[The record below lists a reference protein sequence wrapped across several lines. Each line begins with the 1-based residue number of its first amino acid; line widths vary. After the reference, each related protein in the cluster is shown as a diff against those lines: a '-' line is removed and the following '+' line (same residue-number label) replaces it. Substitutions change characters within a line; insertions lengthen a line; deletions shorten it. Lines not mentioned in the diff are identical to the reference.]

1 MVAAALVIGL
11 TVSVVSL
18 VREQHARRQAQAN
31 ELTMRRIAYAA
42 DMSLAQQALEMNDMG
57 RAQQLLEAHR
67 PAPGEVDLRGWEWRY
82 LWQQCRS
89 DALGVLCRYRGSAAS
104 VAYSPDGRVLAVAG
118 AGPSFVDIWDVPG
131 RERIKPLQPN
141 EGSRVAF
148 SPRGDLLATSAKDEI
163 RLWRTGTWEL
173 VRQVPLAGG
182 VMVLKF
188 SPDGT
193 RLAGLILPDRLTVWE
208 VDQWNVSCRFSISLG
223 PARLGNL
230 DFSPDGKALVIG
242 DADHNLRVIDLANGN
257 TIFDVPEAHSE
268 GITSVA
274 WSPNDSV
281 IASGSGWDGGPIRL
295 WDVASGNSLGKLEGH
310 TSWIS
315 DMVFSKDGLWLYS
328 ASGDQTL
335 RIWDVEKQQC
345 LATLRGSSHEV
356 LGLALSPDGTTLASA
371 CKDGI
376 VAFWSA
382 DPKSE
387 EEMPR
392 LIPLGHFA
400 QTAFAPDSRVLAV
413 PRARTVSLFDLATSK
428 ETELLPKMD
437 TDVSAVAYSPDG
449 TLLVS
454 GGENGEIRVWSCAE
468 HRLLPELDG
477 HEEEICLLR
486 FRADG
491 TRLLS
496 VDAKKTVIWWD
507 VPTWQADR
515 SFVVELPGRPDDV
528 WRPPDVSPDG
538 RLLVFGT
545 KAGDVCWLDAETGEL
560 LERTTGG
567 DYATK
572 QVAFSGD
579 GSQLASTS
587 NHGTVAL
594 WDPSSFT
601 RVTSFRAHLTA
612 AHGVTFSPHDRRL
625 ATGGATSRDAVRLWD
640 LSTHRELI
648 TLPGQAAVSSFVVF
662 SNDGR
667 WLAACSG
674 VEGKLHLWGAPSW
687 DEIEAEEKRLK
698 SKQCP

>member
-1 MVAAALVIGL
+1 M
-11 TVSVVSL
+11 
-18 VREQHARRQAQAN
+18 
-31 ELTMRRIAYAA
+31 
-42 DMSLAQQALEMNDMG
+42 
-57 RAQQLLEAHR
+57 
-67 PAPGEVDLRGWEWRY
+67 
-82 LWQQCRS
+82 
-89 DALGVLCRYRGSAAS
+89 
-104 VAYSPDGRVLAVAG
+104 
-118 AGPSFVDIWDVPG
+118 
-131 RERIKPLQPN
+131 
-141 EGSRVAF
+141 AF
-148 SPRGDLLATSAKDEI
+148 SPRGDLLATNAPKQI
-163 RLWRTGTWEL
+163 RIWRTGTWDL
-173 VRQVPLAGG
+173 VKTLTLAGN

-193 RLAGLILPDRLTVWE
+193 RLAGLSLPDELTVWE
-208 VDQWNVSCRFSISLG
+208 VNQWTVVRQFSVSLG
-223 PARLGNL
+223 WARLGNL

-242 DADHNLRVIDLANGN
+242 DADGRLRVIDLASEN
-257 TIFDVPEAHSE
+257 TILDRWEAHSE

-274 WSPNDSV
+274 WSPNGSV
-281 IASGSGWDGGPIRL
+281 IASGSGWDGGPIKL
-295 WDVASGNSLGKLEGH
+295 WDATSGELLGELEGH

-315 DMVFSKDGLWLYS
+315 DMAFSKDGLWLYS

-335 RIWDVEKQQC
+335 RIWDVEKQPC

-382 DPKSE
+382 DPKPE

-392 LIPLGHFA
+392 LIPLGHIA
-400 QTAFAPDSRVLAV
+400 RPVFAPDSRVLAV
-413 PRARTVSLFDLATSK
+413 PRAGTVSLFDLATSK
-428 ETELLPKMD
+428 ETELSELGD
-437 TDVSAVAYSPDG
+437 DVSAVAYSPDG

-454 GGENGEIRVWSCAE
+454 GSENGGIRVWSFAE
-468 HRLLPELDG
+468 RRLLRDLDG
-477 HEEEICLLR
+477 HEEEIRLLR
-486 FRADG
+486 FRVDG
-491 TRLLS
+491 ARLLS
-496 VDAKKTVIWWD
+496 IDAKRTVIWWD
-507 VPTWQADR
+507 VPTWRQAGR
-515 SFVVELPGRPDDV
+515 PFVVELPGRPDDV

-674 VEGKLHLWGAPSW
+674 VEGKLHLWRAPSW